1 MDYGEKMFVTILRDA
16 VPGRALRD
24 AVSRMAEPLPRAAV
38 TVVCAQVSMALS
50 PYVPCGSRLDLK
62 LVDGVVVGARG
73 ASRWA
78 GAGVSSAAAR
88 YHFLQDGTL
97 LDAPGSRH
105 RTHPAHAGVCGHRT
119 TAGSLEPFIDVTTAQ
134 PTPTLSEAVSSGI
147 ASNPLRGYFTTVGFT
162 PIGQSPPRYHAINTS
177 RYQLS

>member
-1 MDYGEKMFVTILRDA
+1 
-16 VPGRALRD
+16 
-24 AVSRMAEPLPRAAV
+24 
-38 TVVCAQVSMALS
+38 
-50 PYVPCGSRLDLK
+50 LK

-119 TAGSLEPFIDVTTAQ
+119 TADSLEPFIDVTTAQ
-134 PTPTLSEAVSSGI
+134 PTPTLSEAVS
-147 ASNPLRGYFTTVGFT
+147 
-162 PIGQSPPRYHAINTS
+162 
-177 RYQLS
+177 